1 MTNTSNTFTLR
12 IDVLSFPFTKRLYQ
26 THSDQISFHFRG
38 DIFNL
43 YLKMK
48 EERSYA
54 LF

>member
-1 MTNTSNTFTLR
+1 MKNTSNQFTLR
-12 IDVLSFPFTKRLYQ
+12 IDVFCFPFFERAYQ
-26 THSDQISFHFRG
+26 THRDLISFHFRR

-43 YLKMK
+43 YLKTK